1 MKNTAT
7 NATTTEETIEVIQ
20 DKALRKKLSD
30 GVRYRRRNGVSEDEI
45 QTWISSTIAKHSYL
59 DPVVKTH
66 SQPKFGWTDYVGSLS
81 ILGFIGMIIYYL
93 VPLTKKVF
101 GNDPIVALAAEV
113 IPIGLIV
120 FVRNTRIK
128 TFLSLG
134 FGICSIGVLLVL
146 QANDMNAVKKDILS
160 QNHEYQTLAV
170 ATSGLAEAV
179 KELPATWVTKRNE
192 TLEKMKVNQDRM
204 SEIEKEAAESAEAST
219 GKVLSWLM
227 LVFRFFFFASALAFT
242 HELGAKF
249 QKWKEARNAA
259 L

>member
-1 MKNTAT
+1 MKNTAMNT
-7 NATTTEETIEVIQ
+7 TTTEETIEGIQ
-20 DKALRKKLSD
+20 DRALRKKLSD
-30 GVRYRRRNGVSEDEI
+30 GVRYRRRKGSSEDEI
-45 QTWISSTIAKHSYL
+45 HAWITATIAQHSHL
-59 DPVVKTH
+59 EPVAKTH
-66 SQPKFGWTDYVGSLS
+66 SLPRFGWTDYVGSLS
-81 ILGFIGMIIYYL
+81 ILGFIGMIVYYL

-101 GNDPIVALAAEV
+101 GDDALVALAAEI

-120 FVRNTRIK
+120 FVRNERIK

-134 FGICSIGVLLVL
+134 FGVCSIGVLLVL
-146 QANDMNAVKKDILS
+146 QANDMNAVKKDILA
-160 QNHEYQTLAV
+160 QNHEYQTLAI

-192 TLEKMKVNQDRM
+192 TLEKMKVNQGRM
-204 SEIEKEAAESAEAST
+204 SEIEKEAAESAEASA

-249 QKWKEARNAA
+249 QKWKEARHAA